1 MYFTPY
7 FIVDNLSIKDL
18 SQVTY
23 LKTEDIEETLKK
35 LNLVKYWKGQYV
47 VSLVNTKVIDEH
59 FKKKEEELQKNRRK
73 PLVFKKEHM
82 IQVSWES
89 WKKIR

>member
-1 MYFTPY
+1 M
-7 FIVDNLSIKDL
+7 
-18 SQVTY
+18 TY

-82 IQVSWES
+82 IKVSWES